1 MEPKGNWRTFMELR
15 TITTAASAVSL
26 SLILSACA
34 TPRAAHD
41 DHANM
46 DAQAMC
52 EMHKKMMGSM
62 SAEKQ
67 QAMMAEHMKDMSAD
81 MRARMQEMHAR
92 CR

>member
-1 MEPKGNWRTFMELR
+1 MNIRTS
-15 TITTAASAVSL
+15 TTKAGVVAL

-34 TPRAAHD
+34 APRAPHHEYGD
-41 DHANM
+41 M
-46 DAQAMC
+46 DPQAMC

-62 SAEKQ
+62 SAEQQ
-67 QAMMAEHMKDMSAD
+67 QAVMAEHMKDMSAD

>member
-1 MEPKGNWRTFMELR
+1 MNMR
-15 TITTAASAVSL
+15 TITIAATAALL
-26 SLILSACA
+26 SLILGACA
-34 TPRAAHD
+34 APRAAHD
-41 DHANM
+41 EHANM
-46 DAQAMC
+46 DQQAMC

-62 SAEKQ
+62 SVEQQ

>member
-1 MEPKGNWRTFMELR
+1 MKIR
-15 TITTAASAVSL
+15 TITTAVTTASL

-34 TPRAAHD
+34 APGAAHD
-41 DHANM
+41 EHANM
-46 DAQAMC
+46 DPQAMC

-62 SAEKQ
+62 TPEQQ